1 MPRAEQ
7 HVDRRDQQD
16 AVGDRAESRDRDEG
30 IERVLAVFGGAAIA
44 ALAGPLGETE
54 DEVEPQPFR
63 PPGQGRVVV
72 EPPIRRPRQQRCR
85 PAAALHRQEEPED
98 ERLADHARKRAI
110 RELGRRCGRAI
121 AKTVRHHQGSLSIRD
136 P

>member
-7 HVDRRDQQD
+7 HVDGRDQQD

-30 IERVLAVFGGAAIA
+30 IERVLAVFGNAAIA

-54 DEVEPQPFR
+54 DEVEPQLFGSL
-63 PPGQGRVVV
+63 GQGRVVV
-72 EPPIRRPRQQRCR
+72 ERPIRRARQQRRR

-98 ERLADHARKRAI
+98 QRLAENARKRAI
-110 RELGRRCGRAI
+110 GELGRRYSRTL
-121 AKTVRHHQGSLSIRD
+121 AKTVRHL
-136 P
+136 